1 MSASGPLPEPAPN
14 LKVHPRECFRRHDMP
29 MVVRP
34 SPNDRV
40 EQANQV
46 LLTRGFIRT
55 DDAPDFL
62 QERVRVLLRRRDEQ
76 FAVELA
82 EMLSEEVEPL
92 INMRDAGF
100 LWRELQTPFA
110 KELLDEGA
118 DFVFQHVLGR
128 TSNDEVIRISNQIDF
143 GFDGGPFVDRPLDPL
158 CREAFFQPG
167 LQSVQNH
174 VGQRGRDDAALRR
187 ARLRGKQD
195 SFFDVASAQP
205 FLKHH
210 RVHKDMLAHP
220 VVTDVIEATF
230 DVTFQHPLRRVA
242 VGQCCKALLNGVG
255 GGAFGTEAVGV
266 FVRSGFGDGF
276 QRQQM

>member
-92 INMRDAGF
+92 VDMRDAGF
-100 LWRELQTPFA
+100 LGRELQAPFA
-110 KELLDEGA
+110 
-118 DFVFQHVLGR
+118 
-128 TSNDEVIRISNQIDF
+128 
-143 GFDGGPFVDRPLDPL
+143 
-158 CREAFFQPG
+158 
-167 LQSVQNH
+167 
-174 VGQRGRDDAALRR
+174 
-187 ARLRGKQD
+187 
-195 SFFDVASAQP
+195 
-205 FLKHH
+205 
-210 RVHKDMLAHP
+210 
-220 VVTDVIEATF
+220 
-230 DVTFQHPLRRVA
+230 
-242 VGQCCKALLNGVG
+242 
-255 GGAFGTEAVGV
+255 
-266 FVRSGFGDGF
+266 
-276 QRQQM
+276 